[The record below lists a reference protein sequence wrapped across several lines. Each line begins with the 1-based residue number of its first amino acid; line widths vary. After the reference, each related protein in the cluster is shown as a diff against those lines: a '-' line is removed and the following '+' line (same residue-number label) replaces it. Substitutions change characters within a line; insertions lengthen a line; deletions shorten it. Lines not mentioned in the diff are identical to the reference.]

1 MQFYL
6 SAIRHLMEDIL
17 EPRKQL
23 RTCCNLDISSSVYS
37 RILNDTCKAVTDVN
51 KLVLFPEE
59 MKCC

>member
-6 SAIRHLMEDIL
+6 SAIRLPMEDIL

-23 RTCCNLDISSSVYS
+23 IKCCNLDFSGLVYS
-37 RILNDTCKAVTDVN
+37 RTPIDTCKALTDVSE
-51 KLVLFPEE
+51 LALYPEE